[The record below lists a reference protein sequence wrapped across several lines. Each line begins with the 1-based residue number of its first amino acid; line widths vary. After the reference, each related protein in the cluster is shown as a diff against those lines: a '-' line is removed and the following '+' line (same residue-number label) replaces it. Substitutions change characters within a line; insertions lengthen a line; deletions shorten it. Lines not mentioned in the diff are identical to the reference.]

1 MDIYTP
7 EDLPYIY
14 DTLQQRLLNG
24 EVCIL
29 PTDTIYGLSGNALDQ
44 TVVQKILD
52 IKERKSPPSVIPHS
66 LSWARLLIDEAHV
79 ELFDEHIAEYMGNY
93 TTLWK
98 YSDKFVSLPEDIRS
112 SGLVGMRFPGHW
124 ISDFTRKVQVPLVTT
139 SVNRHTEPYMTSLED
154 LPDFIRESVDFIVYE
169 GARDSSPS
177 TLVHCYEGYPF
188 RMQER

>member
-7 EDLPYIY
+7 QDLPLMF
-14 DTLQQRLLNG
+14 DTIRQRLLDG

-29 PTDTIYGLSGNALDQ
+29 PTDTIYGLSGNALEEE
-44 TVVQKILD
+44 VVTKILN
-52 IKERKSPPSVIPHS
+52 IKGRKSPPSVIPHS
-66 LSWARLLIDEAHV
+66 TDWAKLLVDEADV
-79 ELFDEHIAEYMGNY
+79 ALFDEHIAEFFGNY

-98 YSDKFVSLPEDIRS
+98 YTDKFVSLPEDIRS
-112 SGLVGMRFPGHW
+112 SGLVGMRFPNHW
-124 ISDFTRKVQVPLVTT
+124 ISDLTRKVQVPLVTT

-154 LPDFIRESVDFIVYE
+154 LPDFIRDEVDFIVYE
-169 GARDSSPS
+169 GPRDGSPS